1 MLHLICLVLVALQLG
16 LPRRWAFLPLLIAAC
31 HTPYL
36 PFLGGFTVARVVIV
50 VGLMRAAA
58 SGSLSWSFRN
68 PLDLLMLCFAAV
80 ASVSVIGH
88 DSEYSN
94 PVTIRIR
101 LLLDIGGT
109 YLYARAWL
117 PNRESLDHFRK
128 GLVYVLVPFAIF
140 MAFEQ
145 RTARNAYAAIGAQ
158 RSESLVRDGKIR
170 AQGPFGTPILAGTSG
185 AACIPLF
192 LPWWRERR
200 RLAVV
205 GLAAC
210 GVITLSSASSGP
222 IATAML
228 GLGGACM
235 WRFRERLKILLPATA
250 LLLVVLHFVKERP
263 VWYLM
268 ALMDFVGGSTGW
280 HRAYL
285 IDMAVKHLD
294 EWWLFG
300 TDVTK
305 HWMPYALSP
314 DGEHCDLTNYYIHL
328 GVIGGLP
335 LVISLIAIVWKC
347 FRVVGASLTGED
359 GGDERDG
366 FTRWCVGAC
375 LFAHA
380 ITFLSISYFD
390 QMYVFYWML
399 VGGLSG
405 FVLREPAAAAAEESA
420 ATVDEEPPP
429 VREARFARGPW

>member
-1 MLHLICLVLVALQLG
+1 MLHLICLALVALQLG
-16 LPRRWAFLPLLIAAC
+16 LPRHWAFLPLLIAAC
-31 HTPYL
+31 HTPYI

-50 VGLMRAAA
+50 VGLMRAASA
-58 SGSLSWSFRN
+58 GSLSWSFRN
-68 PLDLLMLCFAAV
+68 PLDALMLLFAVV
-80 ASVSVIGH
+80 ASVSVVGH
-88 DSEYSN
+88 DNEYSN
-94 PVTIRIR
+94 PVTLRIR

-117 PNRESLDHFRK
+117 PDRESLDRFRK
-128 GLVYVLVPFAIF
+128 GLVYVLIPFAIL

-145 RTARNAYAAIGAQ
+145 KTARNAYAVIGAQ

-170 AQGPFGTPILAGTSG
+170 AQGPFGTPILAGTAG
-185 AACIPLF
+185 ACCIPLF

-200 RLAVV
+200 RLAVA

-222 IATAML
+222 IASAML
-228 GLGGACM
+228 GVGGVLM
-235 WRFRERLKILLPATA
+235 WRFREQLKILLPLLA

-285 IDMAVKHLD
+285 IDMAVQHLD

-328 GVIGGLP
+328 GVIGGVP
-335 LVISLIAIVWKC
+335 LVACLIAIIWKA
-347 FRVVGASLTGED
+347 FRTVGMGLSEAVSED
-359 GGDERDG
+359 DQW
-366 FTRWCVGAC
+366 TCWCVGAC

-390 QMYVFYWML
+390 QMYVFYWM
-399 VGGLSG
+399 VIGGLSG
-405 FVLREPAAAAAEESA
+405 FIVRS
-420 ATVDEEPPP
+420 EEPVIEDDPSFVEDGVSSP
-429 VREARFARGPW
+429 SDVGPRLARGPW